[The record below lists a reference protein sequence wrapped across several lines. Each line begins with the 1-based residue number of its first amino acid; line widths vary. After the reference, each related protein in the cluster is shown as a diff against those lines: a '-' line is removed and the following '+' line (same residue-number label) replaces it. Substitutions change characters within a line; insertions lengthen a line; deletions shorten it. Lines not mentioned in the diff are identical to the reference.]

1 MNKYLNIILIS
12 FFSVLT
18 YQYKI
23 SFSFYIPIVFFLTNY
38 NQKNIFL
45 ILPISAIS
53 FYFTNSEHIIY
64 LLVLYI
70 FIAIYFIFLKSR
82 KSNVL
87 DCLYI
92 FLVNFFILLFERK
105 SFTYREVIVCLSFSL
120 FSMLIYLY
128 FIYNVLGVLSKQN
141 SFRNYGFIETIM
153 GIAVVVGATTIK
165 IKNINLGLFIA
176 MFYIMYMSQNGYS
189 LLSIFFSILTMFL
202 LKMVFNIEEAIMLPF
217 VSAFYMFP
225 SVYGS
230 IILISFCLVGWLI
243 NFAYINI
250 FVLQVSIGI
259 AILFEIFKYSIVNLK
274 NNKAEIVED
283 VYTQAIASV
292 NNEIIGF
299 ASFLDL
305 YAKEF
310 STSKIYNKKI
320 GDGINN
326 LMHSYCEG
334 CYVRKE
340 CFSKN
345 KGKTYA
351 YFKNMLLYSKRRD
364 YEMTNEELISFFKM
378 CPYIVEMRKSA
389 ILINERLNL
398 SNESTKSN
406 TLIAE
411 MNGVSNILRQ
421 YSVDNTLKNEF
432 EYDVFYK
439 IKKAICDYGF
449 NVCYF
454 NPKKILINDFLIE
467 IGIRGVG
474 FLQMKKVLEKIG
486 DNYIVNKTTIV
497 FQKVEKGKTY
507 MNMVPRVNFEVD
519 YGYGSIAQNGNGV
532 CGDNFLIK
540 ELNDSKLIAAI
551 SDGMGNGYLANQES
565 NTTLKLVDKVTS
577 TSLSTTTSLQI
588 LNTFYF
594 IQDYLEKYSTL
605 DFVEVDRN
613 KGQILFYKMGA
624 STSYLFHKNGSF
636 EKIENENLPFG
647 IEEIIETKNF
657 ELSDEDIIIM
667 TSDGVF
673 ENMESDEELALYIK
687 GIMHM
692 SPQNITYEILKYAK
706 EHKKKV
712 DDDMCV
718 ITLKVQL
725 MN

>member
-1 MNKYLNIILIS
+1 
-12 FFSVLT
+12 
-18 YQYKI
+18 
-23 SFSFYIPIVFFLTNY
+23 
-38 NQKNIFL
+38 
-45 ILPISAIS
+45 
-53 FYFTNSEHIIY
+53 
-64 LLVLYI
+64 
-70 FIAIYFIFLKSR
+70 
-82 KSNVL
+82 
-87 DCLYI
+87 
-92 FLVNFFILLFERK
+92 
-105 SFTYREVIVCLSFSL
+105 
-120 FSMLIYLY
+120 
-128 FIYNVLGVLSKQN
+128 
-141 SFRNYGFIETIM
+141 
-153 GIAVVVGATTIK
+153 
-165 IKNINLGLFIA
+165 
-176 MFYIMYMSQNGYS
+176 
-189 LLSIFFSILTMFL
+189 
-202 LKMVFNIEEAIMLPF
+202 
-217 VSAFYMFP
+217 
-225 SVYGS
+225 
-230 IILISFCLVGWLI
+230 
-243 NFAYINI
+243 
-250 FVLQVSIGI
+250 
-259 AILFEIFKYSIVNLK
+259 
-274 NNKAEIVED
+274 
-283 VYTQAIASV
+283 
-292 NNEIIGF
+292 
-299 ASFLDL
+299 
-305 YAKEF
+305 
-310 STSKIYNKKI
+310 
-320 GDGINN
+320 
-326 LMHSYCEG
+326 
-334 CYVRKE
+334 
-340 CFSKN
+340 
-345 KGKTYA
+345 
-351 YFKNMLLYSKRRD
+351 
-364 YEMTNEELISFFKM
+364 
-378 CPYIVEMRKSA
+378 MRKSA